1 MLIMEQRDNQQSDDR
16 QARDPERQQQQ
27 GGALFGGQRPDDMS
41 ETLIDP
47 TTDQSDRRYAREGQG
62 AEQRTGQ
69 ANKDE
74 RNQQRENPLDGE

>member
-16 QARDPERQQQQ
+16 QARDPERQQQ